1 MATKVF
7 LFSVLNLWIPL
18 AAVSVDNPTVFI
30 PAEPNN
36 ASFLLLNNL
45 TVEAFTD
52 LTKYGAPS
60 DKVPEIWLAGS

>member
-1 MATKVF
+1 M
-7 LFSVLNLWIPL
+7 
-18 AAVSVDNPTVFI
+18 FI

-60 DKVPEIWLAGS
+60 DKVPEIRLAGS